1 MFEKPIDRNISG
13 VIKVGQKDE
22 EIIYQELDEYVVTK
36 QLLKHFREF
45 FDNYATSIDNPNG
58 EIGVWISG
66 FFGSGK
72 SHFLKILS
80 YILDSTL
87 TVNDRTPISFFEEKI
102 DDSTIIANMKKSSS
116 VSTDVRLFN
125 IDSKSSS
132 RKDNDAIVKVFLKE
146 FNALRGYCDNE
157 NFFIADLERKLDEKN
172 KFMEFQEE
180 FEKITGTTWIDGRD
194 DFDFISEDVK
204 EALVNI
210 EFMDEK
216 QADHWIE
223 NSENNYHITIEKL
236 SKDINEYCESKDPNH
251 HIIFLIDEVGQY
263 IGDNTQ
269 LMLTLQTLVE
279 DLGTNCNGKVWVV
292 VTSQQDIGEIVKNV
306 KDQDFSKIQ
315 GRFKTRINLTSSNV
329 DEVIRRRIL
338 EKTETAQ
345 ETLKSQYSNIE
356 YTLKNILT
364 FDNKAELKEYHN
376 SEEYAEVYPF
386 IPYQFNLLQEVLT
399 SVRLH
404 SATGKHLAEG
414 ERSML
419 GLFQEAA
426 KTYKEQDD
434 TTIIPFYSFYDPLEK
449 WIDSDKSRV
458 IDHAKENQQL
468 EAFDIKV
475 LKSLLMIKHIDEI
488 EANLTNIITLTI
500 DNTNTDRTILGK
512 QVEKSLQKLFDET
525 LIGKNGDKYTFLTN
539 EEQDTNR
546 AIKHEQIDESEITSE
561 IYEKIYDG
569 LLVDLN
575 KYQYDKSHNF
585 EFNKSIDNYT
595 KGHGNKDMG
604 LRIIT
609 PQYEYN
615 TNIDDDQT
623 RHNALR
629 ELSQNK
635 HEAIFQF
642 KNDNIIEDI
651 RTTLQIQKYLRKN
664 TELSATIRETKNTEL
679 QEQKNR
685 IDIQLEESI
694 KTATIYIDGH
704 QVNIE
709 EKHSQERINEA
720 LSQLCKK
727 IYNKLEYM
735 ELKPEKSDIKKL
747 LEQKT
752 NDNDQEFIDYKY
764 NLILKNVEDYLN
776 DKKTRYENVYLK
788 DLIQRYTKAPYGY
801 NPLEIEWII
810 IKLFTQKRIN
820 ITYSTTDFNEYTT
833 DKKITIITQAK
844 NYEKLLIEKRKQT
857 SQRELNELKEI
868 LLEIT
873 EINVPDKEIIT
884 TLQKELNKIYEQ
896 LNTIKNKYTNNSRY
910 PNKEKVQKAHDLYSQ
925 LQKNEKEEIFIEFVL
940 KNQDE
945 LLDYNEELGS
955 TFEFFR
961 GNQWELFDKGIKV
974 TKTYEDNQ
982 FNIDNT
988 QIEETYQKI
997 LNIINNPQPFNEIPQ
1012 LAQLCEQFNN
1022 QYDEELNKLRKPIIE
1037 KVNES
1042 EKTILNKLS
1051 TSKLQEE
1058 FTKPIETEYQKLR
1071 HKKETTKN
1079 ISIITDENEYKNL
1092 ENKYNKKIQQFIE
1105 KQNKERIPGP
1115 TTPPIPEPELEPVI
1129 AKTIYLKELQ
1139 LNQQT
1144 EIDNEEKLNE
1154 FIEKLKEELKKELNK
1169 NEKINIQL

>member
-1 MFEKPIDRNISG
+1 MFEKPIDRNING

-45 FDNYATSIDNPNG
+45 FENYSNSINNPNG

-80 YILDSTL
+80 YILDNNL
-87 TVNDRTPISFFEEKI
+87 IVEDRTPISFFEEKI
-102 DDSTIIANMKKSSS
+102 DDYTIIANMKKSAS

-146 FNALRGYCDNE
+146 FNALRGYCDND
-157 NFFIADLERKLDEKN
+157 NFFIADLERKLDEEN
-172 KFMEFQEE
+172 KYTEFQQE
-180 FEKITGTTWIDGRD
+180 FENITGTTWIDGRD
-194 DFDFISEDVK
+194 EFDFISEDVK

-210 EFMDEK
+210 GFMDAK

-223 NSENNYHITIEKL
+223 NSEQNYHITIEKL
-236 SKDINEYCESKDPNH
+236 SQQINEYCEKKGNNH

-292 VTSQQDIGEIVKNV
+292 VTSQQDIGEIVKKV

-315 GRFKTRINLTSSNV
+315 GRFKTRINLISSNV

-338 EKTETAQ
+338 KKTDTA
-345 ETLKSQYSNIE
+345 EEMLKSQYSNIK
-356 YTLKNILT
+356 YSLGTTLNYNANDKLKKYE
-364 FDNKAELKEYHN
+364 DSKEYM
-376 SEEYAEVYPF
+376 EVYPF
-386 IPYQFNLLQEVLT
+386 IPYQFNLLQKVLT

-404 SATGKHLAEG
+404 SSTGKHLAEG

-426 KTYKEQDD
+426 IKYKDKEN
-434 TTIIPFYSFYDPLEK
+434 TILIPFYSFYDSLEK

-458 IDHAKENQQL
+458 IDHAKDNERLNS
-468 EAFDIKV
+468 FDIKI
-475 LKSLLMIKHIDEI
+475 LKTLLMIKHIDEI
-488 EANLTNIITLTI
+488 EANLTNITTLTI
-500 DNTNTDRTILGK
+500 DSIEKNRVTLGK
-512 QVEKSLQKLFDET
+512 QVEKSLQKLYDET
-525 LIGKNGDKYTFLTN
+525 LIGKNGNKYTFLTN
-539 EEQDTNR
+539 EEQDANR
-546 AIKHEQIDESEITSE
+546 AIKHEQIDTSEITSA

-569 LLVDLN
+569 LLVDIK

-585 EFNKSIDNYT
+585 EFNRSIDNYT

-615 TNIDDDQT
+615 INTEENDQT

-635 HEAIFQF
+635 HEVIFQF

-664 TELSATIRETKNTEL
+664 TELSVTIRETKNAEL
-679 QEQKNR
+679 QEQKSR

-694 KTATIYIDGH
+694 KTAIIYIDGY

-709 EKHSQERINEA
+709 EKHSKERINEA

-735 ELKPEKSDIKKL
+735 DIKPEKSDIKKI

-752 NDNDQEFIDYKY
+752 NDNDQESTYKY

-810 IKLFTQKRIN
+810 INLFTQKRIN
-820 ITYSTTDFNEYTT
+820 ITYSTTDLNEYTT
-833 DKKITIITQAK
+833 DKIITIITQAK

-884 TLQKELNKIYEQ
+884 TL
-896 LNTIKNKYTNNSRY
+896 
-910 PNKEKVQKAHDLYSQ
+910 
-925 LQKNEKEEIFIEFVL
+925 
-940 KNQDE
+940 
-945 LLDYNEELGS
+945 
-955 TFEFFR
+955 
-961 GNQWELFDKGIKV
+961 
-974 TKTYEDNQ
+974 
-982 FNIDNT
+982 
-988 QIEETYQKI
+988 
-997 LNIINNPQPFNEIPQ
+997 
-1012 LAQLCEQFNN
+1012 
-1022 QYDEELNKLRKPIIE
+1022 
-1037 KVNES
+1037 
-1042 EKTILNKLS
+1042 
-1051 TSKLQEE
+1051 
-1058 FTKPIETEYQKLR
+1058 
-1071 HKKETTKN
+1071 
-1079 ISIITDENEYKNL
+1079 
-1092 ENKYNKKIQQFIE
+1092 
-1105 KQNKERIPGP
+1105 
-1115 TTPPIPEPELEPVI
+1115 
-1129 AKTIYLKELQ
+1129 
-1139 LNQQT
+1139 
-1144 EIDNEEKLNE
+1144 
-1154 FIEKLKEELKKELNK
+1154 
-1169 NEKINIQL
+1169 

>member
-1 MFEKPIDRNISG
+1 MFQKPIDRNING

-22 EIIYQELDEYVVTK
+22 EIIYQELDEYVVTE

-45 FDNYATSIDNPNG
+45 FENYSNSISNPTG

-80 YILDSTL
+80 YILDSNL
-87 TVNDRTPISFFEEKI
+87 IVEDRTPISFFEEKI
-102 DDSTIIANMKKSSS
+102 DDYTIIANMKKSAS

-146 FNALRGYCDNE
+146 FNALRGYCDND
-157 NFFIADLERKLDEKN
+157 NFFIADLERKLDEEN
-172 KFMEFQEE
+172 KYTEFQQE
-180 FEKITGTTWIDGRD
+180 FKNITGTTWIDGRD
-194 DFDFISEDVK
+194 EFDFISEDVK

-223 NSENNYHITIEKL
+223 NSEQNYHITIEKL
-236 SKDINEYCESKDPNH
+236 SKQINEYCEIKGNNH

-292 VTSQQDIGEIVKNV
+292 VTSQQDIGEIVKKV

-315 GRFKTRINLTSSNV
+315 GRFKTRFNLKSSNV

-356 YTLKNILT
+356 YTLKNLLN
-364 FDNKAELKEYHN
+364 FDNKPELKDYHN
-376 SEEYAEVYPF
+376 SEEYVEVYPF
-386 IPYQFNLLQEVLT
+386 IPYQFNLLQKVLV
-399 SVRLH
+399 SIRLH

-419 GLFQEAA
+419 GLFQETA
-426 KTYKEQDD
+426 KSYKEQND
-434 TTIIPFYSFYDPLEK
+434 TTLIPFYSFYDPLEK

-475 LKSLLMIKHIDEI
+475 LKTLLMIKHIDEI
-488 EANLTNIITLTI
+488 EANLTNITILTI
-500 DNTNTDRTILGK
+500 DNINTDRTILGK
-512 QVEKSLQKLFDET
+512 QVEKSLQNLFDET
-525 LIGKNGDKYTFLTN
+525 LIGKTGDKYTFLTN

-569 LLVDLN
+569 LLVDIN
-575 KYQYDKSHNF
+575 KYQYNKSHNF

-615 TNIDDDQT
+615 TNIEDDQT

-664 TELSATIRETKNTEL
+664 TELSATIKETKNTEL

-685 IDIQLEESI
+685 IDKQLEESI

-709 EKHSQERINEA
+709 EKHSKERINEA
-720 LSQLCKK
+720 LTQLCKK

-735 ELKPEKSDIKKL
+735 DIKPEKSDIKKI

-752 NDNDQEFIDYKY
+752 PDNNKEFIDYKY

-776 DKKTRYENVYLK
+776 DKKTRHENVYLK
-788 DLIQRYTKAPYGY
+788 DIIQRYTKAPYGY
-801 NPLEIEWII
+801 NPLEIEWIT

-873 EINVPDKEIIT
+873 EINVPDKEIIN

-896 LNTIKNKYTNNSRY
+896 LKTIKNRYTNNSRY
-910 PNKEKVQKAHDLYSQ
+910 PNKEKIQEAYELYNQ
-925 LQKNEKEEIFIEFVL
+925 LQKNEKEELFIDFVL

-961 GNQWELFDKGIKV
+961 GNQWELFDKGIKAI
-974 TKTYEDNQ
+974 KTYEDNQ
-982 FNIDNT
+982 FNIDNI

-1012 LAQLCEQFNN
+1012 LAELCEQFNN
-1022 QYDEELNKLRKPIIE
+1022 QYDEELNKIRKPIIE
-1037 KVNES
+1037 KINQS
-1042 EKTILNKLS
+1042 ENTILNKLS
-1051 TSKLQEE
+1051 NTELQTEFSKQ
-1058 FTKPIETEYQKLR
+1058 IETEYQKLK

-1079 ISIITDENEYKNL
+1079 ISIITDENEYKHL

-1105 KQNKERIPGP
+1105 KQNKQEKTEPNI
-1115 TTPPIPEPELEPVI
+1115 TTIHEPEPKAVIPKTVHLNELH
-1129 AKTIYLKELQ
+1129 

-1154 FIEKLKEELKKELNK
+1154 FIEKLKKELKKELNK